1 MISTKVIEEGE
12 EIYWCYGAKYWRV
25 WGPKATLK
33 DQQAGVGAAV
43 AAGGKRKHV
52 GKTRRRERKGATG
65 LGAGRR
71 VTRVTRSAVERAAR
85 SEAGRE
91 RVGRVAERVRSIR
104 TESKITRGN

>member
-1 MISTKVIEEGE
+1 M
-12 EIYWCYGAKYWRV
+12 
-25 WGPKATLK
+25 
-33 DQQAGVGAAV
+33 GAAV

-71 VTRVTRSAVERAAR
+71 VTRVTRSAVERAAH

-91 RVGRVAERVRSIR
+91 RVGRVAERVKERRARGREGEQDGAVGGRKRS
-104 TESKITRGN
+104 SRGRAAEDAPT